1 LCFGFSM
8 REYHFYVYILQ
19 SASRRALYIGMTNN
33 LRHRVFQHKTH
44 QFEGF
49 TDDYNAIRLVYWEKF
64 GSVGNA
70 IAREKQLKRWRRE
83 KKMWLIETMN
93 PKWRDLAADWYPTQG
108 PHSTSLRAG
117 SRLRSPSARRTASSA
132 RDDNVAVTRFLTP
145 TTLPPTKLCHPE
157 RSRGTL
163 CSIASPER

>member
-1 LCFGFSM
+1 MS
-8 REYHFYVYILQ
+8 REYHFYVYFLQ
-19 SASRRALYIGMTNN
+19 SASRRALYIGVTNN

-83 KKMWLIETMN
+83 KKIWLIEKMN
-93 PKWRDLAADWYPTQG
+93 PHWHDLAADWYQAQG
-108 PHSTSLRAG
+108 LSTAQPVRPADEP
-117 SRLRSPSARRTASSA
+117 LRSR
-132 RDDNVAVTRFLTP
+132 
-145 TTLPPTKLCHPE
+145 
-157 RSRGTL
+157 
-163 CSIASPER
+163 